1 MAALYE
7 RAEEHPRIRPGGAEG
22 ARRVESVKPR
32 DSRGRSSAVRST
44 TLPRTEVLTREA
56 SDPANG
62 CDTCQRWTA
71 KFCPPTSGRGHER
84 RLRPRSRDVCFS
96 SDSGVKAD
104 TLQPQLRAQT
114 RNKRPTQKPCSGKI
128 SADCREPFP
137 IVAQN
142 AACSLI

>member
-71 KFCPPTSGRGHER
+71 RFWIIPDAPTPETDFR
-84 RLRPRSRDVCFS
+84 
-96 SDSGVKAD
+96 
-104 TLQPQLRAQT
+104 
-114 RNKRPTQKPCSGKI
+114 
-128 SADCREPFP
+128 
-137 IVAQN
+137 
-142 AACSLI
+142 